1 MQEGVAGRD
10 LGELGVQR
18 EHPAGWGRTEA
29 RPSPQRVGHG
39 HGSAQL
45 EARGAL
51 DGVEELAPQ
60 QRLVL
65 ELGELQQV
73 HAGAGC
79 GQPLQ
84 VGAPVVDAERGV
96 QLLQDSGRTAV
107 TRHGLQGAFQTRQTQ
122 RLFSPVPT
130 GTPALSLP
138 SNLLQIST
146 QYCVWASGIKKDRE
160 QCEHMGHRVLLVE
173 RPLKLLFFCLLKIS
187 LKF

>member
-1 MQEGVAGRD
+1 MGLR
-10 LGELGVQR
+10 
-18 EHPAGWGRTEA
+18 
-29 RPSPQRVGHG
+29 

-51 DGVEELAPQ
+51 DGVQELAPQ

-96 QLLQDSGRTAV
+96 QLLQDSGRMARSPSTACREPFRLTQEVTAV
-107 TRHGLQGAFQTRQTQ
+107 LTCPQGDTRFFTA
-122 RLFSPVPT
+122 
-130 GTPALSLP
+130 
-138 SNLLQIST
+138 
-146 QYCVWASGIKKDRE
+146 
-160 QCEHMGHRVLLVE
+160 
-173 RPLKLLFFCLLKIS
+173 LKLGSSFYPIV
-187 LKF
+187 